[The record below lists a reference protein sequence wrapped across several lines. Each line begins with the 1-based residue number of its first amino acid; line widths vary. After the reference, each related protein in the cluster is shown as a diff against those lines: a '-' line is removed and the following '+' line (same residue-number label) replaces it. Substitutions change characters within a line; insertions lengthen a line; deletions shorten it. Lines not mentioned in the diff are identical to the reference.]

1 MKLNIVKIKV
11 ILILI
16 LPLAVKNMESELP
29 LQNPRI
35 YDSQN
40 LENWVCLG
48 VKHFDILV
56 VLI

>member
-16 LPLAVKNMESELP
+16 LPPAVKNMESELP

-40 LENWVCLG
+40 LKNWVCLN
-48 VKHFDILV
+48 VKHFDILAI
-56 VLI
+56 LI